1 MSLGHTARTLVAAAA
16 LAGTA
21 TILTACVSRTYVQE
35 RPSEP
40 APVIVAPAQPAPPPT
55 VTVRPTY

>member
-1 MSLGHTARTLVAAAA
+1 MTLSHTARTLAAAAA
-16 LAGTA
+16 LASTA
-21 TILTACVSRTYVQE
+21 AVLSACVSRTYVQE

-40 APVIVAPAQPAPPPT
+40 APVVVTPAQPAPPPT